1 MEILELKGRRIL
13 HPPDALRRSAI
24 EIVMISYVKWK
35 TMKVLVC
42 GKGGSGKSTVAALLA
57 KSMARRGYGVLVVD
71 SDESNYGLHRQLG
84 MELPSTLMDHFG
96 GKKKMMEKMRRSF
109 TEGEQVSLFDNKWT
123 LANIPADATTV
134 KDGIKLLAVGK
145 IHDFGEGCAC
155 PMGALSKK
163 FLDNLAVGE
172 KDMVIVDTEAGIE
185 HFGRGVEAGCDAII
199 AVLDPSYESLLLS
212 KKIAEISEKIGKT
225 LYFVLNRVDDERKA
239 VMLDFL
245 DEKMVAASVPETK
258 DIFRAGLAGDEF
270 DFRVQEIEE
279 LADLLTG

>member
-1 MEILELKGRRIL
+1 
-13 HPPDALRRSAI
+13 
-24 EIVMISYVKWK
+24 
-35 TMKVLVC
+35 MKVLVC

-57 KSMARRGYGVLVVD
+57 KSMAKRGYEVLVVD

-96 GKKKMMEKMRRSF
+96 GKKEMMGKMRRSF
-109 TEGEQVSLFDNKWT
+109 TEGEQVSLFDEKWA
-123 LANIPADATTV
+123 LADIPADATSE
-134 KDGIKLLAVGK
+134 KDKIKLLAIGK

-172 KDMVIVDTEAGIE
+172 KEMVIIDTEAGIE
-185 HFGRGVEAGCDAII
+185 HFGRGIEAGCDTIL

-212 KKIAEISEKIGKT
+212 KKIAEISEKIGKS
-225 LYFVLNRVDDERKA
+225 LYFVLNRVDEERKA
-239 VMLDFL
+239 AMLEFL
-245 DEKMVAASVPETK
+245 DGKRVAASIPETK
-258 DIFRAGLAGDEF
+258 EIFRAGLAGEEF
-270 DFRVQEIEE
+270 DFAVAEVEG